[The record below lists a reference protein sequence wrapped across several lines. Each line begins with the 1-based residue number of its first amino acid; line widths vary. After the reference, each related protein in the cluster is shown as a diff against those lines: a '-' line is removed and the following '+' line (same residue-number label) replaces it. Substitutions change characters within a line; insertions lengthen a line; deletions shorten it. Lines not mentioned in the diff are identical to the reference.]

1 MVMRLYSF
9 VLVCVFLQAL
19 ACLAQNPIIHN
30 QFCADPSALVVGDRV
45 YVYPSHDI
53 LPPEDQARKNWFS
66 MEDYHVF
73 SSSDLVNWTDH
84 GVILTQNSAEWINN
98 KSYSMWA
105 PDCKEHNG
113 KYYFYYPA
121 IRKPV
126 DGQQSSGFGVGVA
139 TAPLPAGPF
148 TVEQTPIEGVMGIDP
163 CIFKDDD
170 GTGYLVWPS
179 KGFVI
184 ARLNDDWKSLSKE
197 RHIVE
202 NTPTKGLIEGPY
214 LFKRDGWYYVTFPWA
229 RKNTEVLAY
238 CMSRN
243 IFGPYEFKGVFFEEH
258 PNGCWTN
265 HHSIVQFKDQWYIFY
280 HHNKY
285 SPRDD
290 KRRSVCIDTI
300 SFNPDGTIQTV
311 RPTLRGV
318 GETSAKSEIQIDRYS
333 AISGGAYIEYLD
345 TTNCFKG
352 WKTVFTGKG
361 AAVRYDRVKFHS
373 SPMTVRLMVHAPNGA
388 KIGLKLESL
397 RLSECNQVCLDCR
410 AVADSTKS
418 SLRLCTIDVP
428 ANQDWQ
434 VVEHNI
440 SKKTSKKIS
449 GLKDITV
456 ELLSD
461 STTEIDWLS
470 FDQSPYNSYKKQ

>member
-73 SSSDLVNWTDH
+73 SSS
-84 GVILTQNSAEWINN
+84 
-98 KSYSMWA
+98 
-105 PDCKEHNG
+105 
-113 KYYFYYPA
+113 
-121 IRKPV
+121 
-126 DGQQSSGFGVGVA
+126 
-139 TAPLPAGPF
+139 
-148 TVEQTPIEGVMGIDP
+148 
-163 CIFKDDD
+163 
-170 GTGYLVWPS
+170 
-179 KGFVI
+179 
-184 ARLNDDWKSLSKE
+184 
-197 RHIVE
+197 
-202 NTPTKGLIEGPY
+202 
-214 LFKRDGWYYVTFPWA
+214 
-229 RKNTEVLAY
+229 
-238 CMSRN
+238 
-243 IFGPYEFKGVFFEEH
+243 
-258 PNGCWTN
+258 
-265 HHSIVQFKDQWYIFY
+265 
-280 HHNKY
+280 
-285 SPRDD
+285 
-290 KRRSVCIDTI
+290 
-300 SFNPDGTIQTV
+300 
-311 RPTLRGV
+311 
-318 GETSAKSEIQIDRYS
+318 
-333 AISGGAYIEYLD
+333 EYLD

-373 SPMTVRLMVHAPNGA
+373 SPTTVRLMVHAPNGA
-388 KIGLKLESL
+388 KIGLKLG
-397 RLSECNQVCLDCR
+397 
-410 AVADSTKS
+410 